1 METGDKARMTAR
13 LTSGLPFRASN
24 IPGYFM
30 PSGSHVGERPDKQ
43 HVHLRARTRVACN
56 APRNGTGRPRELPEG
71 ANAEPLAKA
80 GLALLTRTHD
90 QICSRAPRLSERPSQ
105 E

>member
-13 LTSGLPFRASN
+13 LTSGLPFRSSN

-43 HVHLRARTRVACN
+43 HVHLRARMMDRSPAGF
-56 APRNGTGRPRELPEG
+56 AYQGDEL
-71 ANAEPLAKA
+71 
-80 GLALLTRTHD
+80 
-90 QICSRAPRLSERPSQ
+90 
-105 E
+105 